1 MLIAGV
7 VVILFI
13 VGLFLEMLSS
23 SPRAAAEWETDTDR
37 DWMPRRIR
45 PNRAPRRFPLEPRLH
60 IRRKAQRFKVYS
72 G

>member
-37 DWMPRRIR
+37 ELDATPDSAKPRSS
-45 PNRAPRRFPLEPRLH
+45 ALS
-60 IRRKAQRFKVYS
+60 A
-72 G
+72 